1 MEFGRTIAHSLF
13 MIFMDLRKW
22 MRSSEIFSNFM
33 TIKEKMELGL
43 HKDNFTELLAEQ
55 HTKLMSE
62 DLVEPEAQRKDR
74 ERQQGK

>member
-1 MEFGRTIAHSLF
+1 
-13 MIFMDLRKW
+13 MIFMDFRKW

-33 TIKEKMELGL
+33 TIKEKMEQGL

-55 HTKLMSE
+55 HKKLMSE